1 MDEKKMAEEFAKI
14 WKAVGE
20 NSGAIIDTNKDLKKL
35 INSHMSVVRHYNH
48 HIDLFNEN
56 VNLMNQNLHMLQK
69 YAKRQNVAILAGIGG
84 FFYLYKKIQK
94 SNVTNNYINTS
105 EDSKKKE

>member
-20 NSGAIIDTNKDLKKL
+20 NSGAIIETNKDLKNL
-35 INSHMSVVRHYNH
+35 ANYHVSLARHYSR

-56 VNLMNQNLHMLQK
+56 VDITNQNFRMLKK

-84 FFYLYKKIQK
+84 FLYLYKKIQK
-94 SNVTNNYINTS
+94 L
-105 EDSKKKE
+105 EDATKKE

>member
-20 NSGAIIDTNKDLKKL
+20 NSGAIIDTNRDLGKIVTRLDKHRDV
-35 INSHMSVVRHYNH
+35 I
-48 HIDLFNEN
+48 IDNFEHVIRISN
-56 VNLMNQNLHMLQK
+56 VDVMNQNLRMLQK

-84 FFYLYKKIQK
+84 FLYLCKKIQK
-94 SNVTNNYINTS
+94 L
-105 EDSKKKE
+105 EDATKKE

>member
-20 NSGAIIDTNKDLKKL
+20 NSGAIIETNKDLKKL
-35 INSHMSVVRHYNH
+35 AGCQTLLIRHYNH

-56 VNLMNQNLHMLQK
+56 VDMMNQNLRMLQK
-69 YAKRQNVAILAGIGG
+69 CAKRQNIIILAGIGG
-84 FFYLYKKIQK
+84 FLYLCKKIQK
-94 SNVTNNYINTS
+94 L
-105 EDSKKKE
+105 EDATKKE

>member
-20 NSGAIIDTNKDLKKL
+20 NSGAIIETNKDLKKL
-35 INSHMSVVRHYNH
+35 AGCQASLARHYSR

-56 VNLMNQNLHMLQK
+56 VDITNQNFRMLEK
-69 YAKRQNVAILAGIGG
+69 YAKHHTIIILAGIGG
-84 FFYLYKKIQK
+84 FLYLCKKIQK
-94 SNVTNNYINTS
+94 LEAAT
-105 EDSKKKE
+105 KKE